1 MWLKCWSP
9 AFWFWLSGLALL
21 LDCGRDYGFR
31 YAGIDRL
38 SVVQFRNWAGDGLSI
53 TSVPQGSGF
62 YTLVNFNLIWEF
74 LVMKNFLKN
83 GGLVVAGS
91 LFGIS
96 AANATLNAGVA
107 TGFTSLQTDALA
119 LVDLVWPVT
128 IAVTVAFIILSLFKK
143 AASKAV

>member
-1 MWLKCWSP
+1 
-9 AFWFWLSGLALL
+9 
-21 LDCGRDYGFR
+21 
-31 YAGIDRL
+31 
-38 SVVQFRNWAGDGLSI
+38 
-53 TSVPQGSGF
+53 
-62 YTLVNFNLIWEF
+62 
-74 LVMKNFLKN
+74 MKNFLKN
-83 GGLVVAGS
+83 GGLVVVGS
-91 LFGIS
+91 LAGIS

>member
-1 MWLKCWSP
+1 
-9 AFWFWLSGLALL
+9 
-21 LDCGRDYGFR
+21 
-31 YAGIDRL
+31 
-38 SVVQFRNWAGDGLSI
+38 
-53 TSVPQGSGF
+53 
-62 YTLVNFNLIWEF
+62 
-74 LVMKNFLKN
+74 MKNFFKN
-83 GGLVVAGS
+83 GGLVVVGS
-91 LFGIS
+91 LAGIG